1 MSITYSECLFIALGI
16 QHAMRMRHIII
27 CGLSGSYIF
36 PKYLINRTIFEKILL
51 SIKCFDFLYNFCF
64 KHSPFQ
70 EELSEIFSYMYT
82 RLYVKYP
89 LFLSDLYET

>member
-1 MSITYSECLFIALGI
+1 MNITYSECVFVALGT

-27 CGLSGSYIF
+27 CGLCCSYIF
-36 PKYLINRTIFEKILL
+36 PQYLINRTIFEKMLL

-64 KHSPFQ
+64 KYSPFQ

-89 LFLSDLYET
+89 LFLSYLYET